1 MDTNSVWSTLADIK
15 IGTLIAWA
23 IVIIAILTVIIK
35 GITKLYEVFAKYKK
49 LKEDNERQSELLRA
63 HDETLTQINASL
75 QHINE
80 CLEEQKGVNLK
91 QIRHTIVDTC
101 YEALKAGEIQIGKLK
116 SLEEMFQEYT
126 DIFHGNGYV
135 KRLVTQVEE
144 LPKVGSLDD

>member
-35 GITKLYEVFAKYKK
+35 GITKLYEVFAKYSK
-49 LKEDNERQSELLRA
+49 LKEDNEKQSELLRA

>member
-63 HDETLTQINASL
+63 HDETLAQINVSL
-75 QHINE
+75 RHINE

>member
-1 MDTNSVWSTLADIK
+1 MDTSSVWSTLADIK

-49 LKEDNERQSELLRA
+49 LKEDNERQSELLRS
-63 HDETLTQINASL
+63 HDETLTQINISL
-75 QHINE
+75 RHINE

-91 QIRHTIVDTC
+91 QIRHTIVDSC
-101 YEALKAGEIQIGKLK
+101 YEALKVGEIQIGKLK

>member
-35 GITKLYEVFAKYKK
+35 GITKLYEVFAKYNK
-49 LKEDNERQSELLRA
+49 LKEDNEKQSELLRA